1 MTKNTQNY
9 KTGQI
14 RIDNQKIILQA
25 AVEEFAQLGFN
36 GASMT
41 SIAKRAELPRPNL
54 HYYFS
59 NKLELYQQVLMDIL
73 ELWNAAF
80 DEVSIDDDPAEAI
93 GNYIHAKVMYSKTN
107 PLSSK
112 IFAAEIIHGGPNLSN
127 FLNKDYRQW
136 LQEKSTIIEQWSAQG
151 KMDPVD
157 PYHLIFMIWSATQY
171 YADFSVQIDTIME
184 QPSLDDSQY
193 QDVAASIK
201 SIILKGCGIGN

>member
-25 AVEEFAQLGFN
+25 AVQEFAQCGFK
-36 GASMT
+36 GASMM

-54 HYYFS
+54 HYYFA
-59 NKLELYQQVLMDIL
+59 NKLELYQHVLMDIL

-80 DEVSIDDDPAEAI
+80 DEVSVEDDPGEAI

-112 IFAAEIIHGGPNLSN
+112 IFATEIIHGGPNLGN
-127 FLNKDYRQW
+127 FLNGDYRQW
-136 LQEKSTIIEQWSAQG
+136 LNEKTTILKQWSQQG

-157 PYHLIFMIWSATQY
+157 PYHLIFMIWSCTQY
-171 YADFSVQIDTIME
+171 YADFSVQIESIME
-184 QPSLDDSQY
+184 QPCLDDSQY
-193 QDVAASIK
+193 QDVAATISH
-201 SIILKGCGIGN
+201 IILKGCGIGR